1 MAVVHR
7 SEERTVVM
15 QPGSYENEAE
25 LHRLLATHPHL
36 LSGADEPEVS
46 FVASELNLGKA
57 GKLDLL
63 LVDQEGQPIVV
74 EVKLARNFQSRREV
88 VAQAL
93 DYVSSLG
100 EYTAQELDDLV
111 EGALAAALQAWE
123 EEEGTGDFGRTWKRC
138 GSLLRAGELRVIVA
152 MDSAPSELVR
162 IMRFLN
168 DHSDLDIRLIEIA
181 KYHDEDG
188 GELFVPNVIIR
199 NANIEEAPRKRVMPE
214 ALARVLSIYNAT
226 ADEDRRTTGRASHYR
241 QIKLSRWP
249 GSLHYEFLSYAPDR
263 VGVELHLE
271 SKKVAPLKKV
281 LEVLPEDAS
290 EILPELTWDPRWSKG
305 RGRLR
310 RIFDGETEP
319 DVIAAYMKKLIAH
332 TAPIID
338 ADIGGKDVPS

>member
-36 LSGADEPEVS
+36 LSGANEPEVS

-74 EVKLARNFQSRREV
+74 EVKLAKNFQSRREV

-123 EEEGTGDFGRTWKRC
+123 EEGTGEFGRTWKRC

-181 KYHDEDG
+181 KYHDEGG

-199 NANIEEAPRKRVMPE
+199 NTNIEDAPRKRVMSE
-214 ALARVLSIYNAT
+214 ALARVLSIYDAT
-226 ADEDRRTTGRASHYR
+226 AEKEHKTTGRASNYR

-271 SKKVAPLKKV
+271 SKKVAPLGKV

-290 EILPELTWDPRWSKG
+290 DALPELTWDPKWSKG

-319 DVIAAYMKKLIAH
+319 DVIAAYMEKLITH
-332 TAPIID
+332 TAPLID
-338 ADIGGKDVPS
+338 ADIEARNTPS